1 MNRETSII
9 LVVLISSLGVNGY
22 QYNQNTQLN
31 NQLLQ
36 LTISNSDKDNEIA
49 NLQTQRNLLFENITA
64 LEDATSQLVTEKS
77 ILEENLSTV
86 ESEKSTLENQIV
98 TFQETV
104 DELQNEKSTLETS
117 LESKKASL
125 RSVEQRF
132 DNLQDDYYEL
142 ELDYRLEKEL
152 RIGNSLESYYDN
164 LRDGLGPTGSKYWWY
179 TPSEGIWQP
188 QADFAANLA
197 LHDLWELYWPD
208 YETEYVEAAGE
219 NSYET
224 AWNTLSLIYEA
235 FDISSYDTPDEK
247 ITKILSFLDEHIHYE
262 SEINDVFL
270 APVETLGFKSGDC
283 DDYSILASALF
294 EIAGVESAIG
304 LFKNDDDDYHAMVL
318 VHLDDL
324 GDYGYW
330 RYDDLTGLGLPEGQ
344 WIMIEPQSTISY
356 QSDEWIS
363 QWNILVAAQVE
374 YDN

>member
-1 MNRETSII
+1 
-9 LVVLISSLGVNGY
+9 VLISSLGVNGY

-64 LEDATSQLVTEKS
+64 LEDATSHLVTEKS